1 VRIVP
6 RERLGTILAA
16 VPGVP
21 RVVAGGNYATPWSAL
36 AVLDAAVAEYRL
48 FMLNAQPGVPDR
60 DGVVLESP
68 FVGPGVRGRPGLR
81 YFPCRLSL
89 VPVLLGGALPPDVVL
104 VQTSAPADGTI
115 SLGTEV
121 NVLPAAIEAVR
132 SRGGLVIAQLNR
144 QVPYTYGDAV
154 LTLDQIDYAIET
166 EARPR
171 YGATTPPRRPSRS
184 SPGSRTRRSGTSCET
199 PGASSDSSSRRPQ
212 ERKVRGSLTCG
223 RRVSRG
229 GRAIPAWSR
238 AGRRPGRPRRAGV
251 RRRACRR
258 GWPGS
263 AARCA
268 CRRPES
274 RSRYR

>member
-1 VRIVP
+1 MRIVP

-184 SPGSRTRRSGTSCET
+184 SPRSRTRRSGTSCET
-199 PGASSDSSSRRPQ
+199 PGASSDSSSRT
-212 ERKVRGSLTCG
+212 S
-223 RRVSRG
+223 
-229 GRAIPAWSR
+229 
-238 AGRRPGRPRRAGV
+238 AGEEGPGITDLRQAG
-251 RRRACRR
+251 
-258 GWPGS
+258 
-263 AARCA
+263 
-268 CRRPES
+268 
-274 RSRYR
+274 